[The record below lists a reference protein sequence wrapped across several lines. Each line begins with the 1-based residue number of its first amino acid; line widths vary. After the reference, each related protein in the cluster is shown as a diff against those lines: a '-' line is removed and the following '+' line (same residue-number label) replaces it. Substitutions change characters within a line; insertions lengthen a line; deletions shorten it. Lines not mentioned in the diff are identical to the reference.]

1 MLDADAAGQQPVVAQ
16 DQDVAVAQVGHQP
29 LLLVQVQGDAFVVV
43 VHHPAV
49 VGQGVLGDWQQ
60 AIALGRHCGTVA
72 GVGMQHGLEV
82 GAGAV
87 DGAVNHITGLV
98 DAQAQRVV
106 DDRAVH
112 VHFHQVGRG
121 DLVEQQAEGIDQKV
135 LIGPRHPGREV
146 RVDVVGPAQ

>member
-1 MLDADAAGQQPVVAQ
+1 MLGNRQQTV
-16 DQDVAVAQVGHQP
+16 
-29 LLLVQVQGDAFVVV
+29 
-43 VHHPAV
+43 
-49 VGQGVLGDWQQ
+49 
-60 AIALGRHCGTVA
+60 ALGRYCRPIASV
-72 GVGMQHGLEV
+72 GVQHGLEV